1 MIDTAL
7 VVGKVGI
14 PGILGMTA
22 MGVTTRGSIPAHT
35 RATLTIRNTLNTL
48 NALTALTALTGRP
61 LVIPTQTAAID
72 GGVIIPSKTG
82 AVNPYHIIQVMA
94 YS

>member
-1 MIDTAL
+1 
-7 VVGKVGI
+7 
-14 PGILGMTA
+14 
-22 MGVTTRGSIPAHT
+22 
-35 RATLTIRNTLNTL
+35 L

>member
-35 RATLTIRNTLNTL
+35 RATLTIRNTL